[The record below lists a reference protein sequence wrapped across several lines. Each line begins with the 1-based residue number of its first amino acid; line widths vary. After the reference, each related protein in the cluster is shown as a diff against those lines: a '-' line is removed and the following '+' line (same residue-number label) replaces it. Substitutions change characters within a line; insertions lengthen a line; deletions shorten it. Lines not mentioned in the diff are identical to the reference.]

1 MDQIQAL
8 KDKVEQSKAD
18 YKQALIRCLPDG
30 NVYRVVEKY
39 NMADTSIPWTVYQC
53 IPMSLHVT
61 EAGAAAAK
69 RNQCSRASHIEA
81 VAAESLSADELLKI
95 QH

>member
-8 KDKVEQSKAD
+8 KEKVEQSKAD
-18 YKQALIRCLPDG
+18 YKQALIECLPDG

-53 IPMSLHVT
+53 IPVSLHVT
-61 EAGAAAAK
+61 EAGAAAVC
-69 RNQCSRASHIEA
+69 RRTSHIET
-81 VAAESLSADELLKI
+81 VAAESLSVDELLKI